1 MSNPNESS
9 GSGPAATGCRV
20 LLFRGRG
27 IISALIRWQTRSVYS
42 HAAILMPDG
51 NIIESW
57 QGEGVR
63 TKKLTDWSNIDQ
75 FEVVGMTREQ
85 WIYAIE
91 FARLQIGRG
100 YDYLGVIRFVSRKSL
115 PANKRWFC
123 SELVFAALKQVGVSL
138 LERID
143 AGEVSPGLLANSPL
157 LKEVPRG

>member
-42 HAAILMPDG
+42 HAALLMPDG
-51 NIIESW
+51 KIIESW

-63 TKKLTDWSNIDQ
+63 TKQLTDWSNIDQ
-75 FEVVGMTREQ
+75 FEVVGMTSEQ
-85 WIYAIE
+85 WIDAIE

-100 YDYLGVIRFVSRKSL
+100 YDYLGVIRFISRRSM
-115 PANKRWFC
+115 PANGRWFC
-123 SELVFAALKQVGVSL
+123 SELVFMALRVAGVDL
-138 LERID
+138 LARIE
-143 AGEVSPGLLANSPL
+143 AGEVSPGVLALSPL
-157 LKEVPRG
+157 LKEVPRE